1 MLRRF
6 GILAILALVLSA
18 CERVVPAG
26 PPPSEVAGT
35 YVMTTVNGR
44 GPVTGSLS
52 LSPFGDAVRRVHYR
66 QSSGELSPEYIARGR
81 FQVRADGTVDLR
93 LREDD
98 GRSPHEWR
106 PLARLNDGVF
116 TLRHRDPAD
125 GPDIV
130 ETYQRE

>member
-6 GILAILALVLSA
+6 GTLAILALVLSA
-18 CERVVPAG
+18 CERVVAAG

-35 YVMTTVNGR
+35 YVMTTVSGR

-52 LSPFGDAVRRVHYR
+52 LSPFGDVVRRVRYR
-66 QSSGELSPEYIARGR
+66 QRGGELSPEYIARGS

-98 GRSPHEWR
+98 GRSPYEWR
-106 PLARLNDGVF
+106 PLARLNEGVF
-116 TLRHRDPAD
+116 VLRHPDPAD
-125 GPDIV
+125 GPDII
-130 ETYQRE
+130 ETYERQ